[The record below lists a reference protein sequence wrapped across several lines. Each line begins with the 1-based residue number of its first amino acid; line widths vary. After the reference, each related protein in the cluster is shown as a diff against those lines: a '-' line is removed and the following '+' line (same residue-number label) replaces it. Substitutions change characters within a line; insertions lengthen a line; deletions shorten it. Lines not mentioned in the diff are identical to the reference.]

1 MPVRKNPMKFEP
13 MREVCLSFLFF
24 FFFIYLNQVEIH
36 PSLPRARD
44 IVVIARRL
52 RGGIRGDGRDV
63 VRCRG
68 VSKRAVGRAG
78 DEAVGERSARVCQ
91 RW

>member
-1 MPVRKNPMKFEP
+1 MFV
-13 MREVCLSFLFF
+13 FF
-24 FFFIYLNQVEIH
+24 FFFFFFTKQVEVH
-36 PSLPRARD
+36 PSLPRARV
-44 IVVIARRL
+44 IVVMARRL

-63 VRCRG
+63 VRCGG

-78 DEAVGERSARVCQ
+78 DEVVGERGARVCQ

>member
-1 MPVRKNPMKFEP
+1 MPVRKNPMQFEP
-13 MREVCLSFLFF
+13 MREVCLSFVFVFF
-24 FFFIYLNQVEIH
+24 FFFEVEVH
-36 PSLPRARD
+36 PSLPRARV

-63 VRCRG
+63 VRGGG
-68 VSKRAVGRAG
+68 VSKRVVGRAG
-78 DEAVGERSARVCQ
+78 DEAIGERGARVCP